1 MQGKLKDLTS
11 KIKYEWLIA
20 LMFFFSSILVVQF
33 DGRPLFIFLELA
45 LCVVMFFILKKA
57 FVLTDINLNLYFVLL
72 SASAITAVFSNMSFS
87 YKKAAVVMAIY
98 MIPLYF
104 AATYC
109 IHLIKQNRSILHLII
124 KALKVMILA
133 HCLWMPLQYV
143 LYKAFEFDI
152 NKFLFVDVFGFL
164 SNASFIRDWT
174 YYPSGLNW
182 HSAVLAPLFVLG
194 LLLFKSLP
202 VRILILF
209 DTFICGNSTALIG
222 VGFCIAL
229 LILNKLLRREPLIV
243 WTKKTKRQVIALVIV
258 GTIVGVFFGIFN
270 TVLDK
275 VIYLFMRLFSPNK
288 DASTEAHLAYYT
300 DYFRVLKGSNIFQ
313 IIFGYGSGCS
323 GYPYTVM
330 YNRYTSHGNWSVE
343 SDIMSIL
350 VGRGIAGFACFYSFL
365 VRLTVKGG
373 KKDFRYLALMLP
385 ILLQGF
391 GYNIQWDYVILLEV
405 ILFGCLN
412 ADINFFEPV
421 GTQAVKLKAPKWSQ
435 KYIDAAKGRY
445 NKAAGAVLNTKPV
458 KTCVK
463 KGEMLWEKLLC
474 LFQ

>member
-1 MQGKLKDLTS
+1 
-11 KIKYEWLIA
+11 
-20 LMFFFSSILVVQF
+20 MFFFSSILVVQF

-45 LCVVMFFILKKA
+45 LCAVMFLMLRKA
-57 FVLTDINLNLYFVLL
+57 FVMTDIDVNLYFVLL
-72 SASAITAVFSNMSFS
+72 SASALTAVFSNMSFS

-98 MIPLYF
+98 AIPLYF

-109 IHLIKQNRSILHLII
+109 IRLIKENKSILHLII

-133 HCLWMPLQYV
+133 HCLWMPLQYL

-164 SNASFIRDWT
+164 SNASFVRNWT
-174 YYPSGLNW
+174 YYPSGLSW

-194 LLLFKSLP
+194 LLLFKSYP
-202 VRILILF
+202 VRLLILF
-209 DTFICGNSTALIG
+209 DAFICGNSTALIG
-222 VGFCIAL
+222 VGFCVAL
-229 LILNKLLRREPLIV
+229 LVLNKIIRREPLIV
-243 WTKKTKRQVIALVIV
+243 WTSKTKKQVIALVII
-258 GTIVGVFFGIFN
+258 GAIGAVFFGLFN
-270 TVLDK
+270 TILDK

-300 DYFRVLKGSNIFQ
+300 DYIRVLKGSNIFQ

-323 GYPYTVM
+323 GYPYTIM
-330 YNRYTSHGNWSVE
+330 YNRYTMHGNWSVE

-350 VGRGIAGFACFYSFL
+350 VGRGIAGFAAFYAFL
-365 VRLTVKGG
+365 GRLTIKGG
-373 KKDFRYLALMLP
+373 KKDFRYIALMLP

-391 GYNIQWDYVILLEV
+391 GYNIQWDYVILLEI
-405 ILFGCLN
+405 ILLGLLN

-421 GTQAVKLKAPKWSQ
+421 GTEAVKLKAPKWSE
-435 KYIDAAKGRY
+435 KYLSRAEGVY
-445 NKAAGAVLNTKPV
+445 NKALSALTNTKLFKV
-458 KTCVK
+458 LTR
-463 KGEMLWEKLLC
+463 KGEMLWEKLLS

>member
-1 MQGKLKDLTS
+1 VREKLKAFTS

-45 LCVVMFFILKKA
+45 LCIVMFFIFKKA
-57 FVLTDINLNLYFVLL
+57 FVLPDIDVNLYFVLL
-72 SASAITAVFSNMSFS
+72 SASALTAVFSNMSFS
-87 YKKAAVVMAIY
+87 YKKAAVVMSIY
-98 MIPLYF
+98 AIPLYF

-109 IHLIKQNRSILHLII
+109 IHLIKENKSILHLII

-133 HCLWMPLQYV
+133 HCLWMPLQYL

-164 SNASFIRDWT
+164 SNASFIRNWT
-174 YYPSGLNW
+174 YYPSGLSW

-202 VRILILF
+202 VRLLILF
-209 DTFICGNSTALIG
+209 DAFICGNSTALIG
-222 VGFCIAL
+222 VGFCVAL
-229 LILNKLLRREPLIV
+229 LILNKLIRREPLIV
-243 WTKKTKRQVIALVIV
+243 WTSKTKKQVIALVII
-258 GTIVGVFFGIFN
+258 GTIGGVFFGLFN

-300 DYFRVLKGSNIFQ
+300 DYIRVLKGSNIFQ

-330 YNRYTSHGNWSVE
+330 YNRYTMHGNWSVE

-350 VGRGIAGFACFYSFL
+350 VGHGIAGFAAFYTFL
-365 VRLTVKGG
+365 GRLAVKGG
-373 KKDFRYLALMLP
+373 KKDFRYLAFMLP
-385 ILLQGF
+385 VLLQGF
-391 GYNIQWDYVILLEV
+391 GYNIQWDYVVLIEIIMLGL
-405 ILFGCLN
+405 IN

-421 GTQAVKLKAPKWSQ
+421 GTQAVKLRAPKWSE
-435 KYIDAAKGRY
+435 KYLAAAKSKCD
-445 NKAAGAVLNTKPV
+445 KAVGAVKNSKPV
-458 KTCVK
+458 KTCTK